1 MRPLRMPDSTDARS
15 RSSPGH
21 NERVNSLRRKSAERE
36 RKSLYARI
44 EKLDLELSIS
54 DVVRLSDQLVQPLFG
69 NRAVALVVNV
79 NSVSSARRLSI
90 DEHAKA
96 HGSSWRCRSHDK
108 MQIAGVKAVHDPP
121 VGLVQ
126 QSGLFHHCPITR
138 KGPMIEVQ
146 PRR

>member
-1 MRPLRMPDSTDARS
+1 MCPLRIPDSTNARS
-15 RSSPGH
+15 RSPPGDS
-21 NERVNSLRRKSAERE
+21 ERVNSPRCKSAERE
-36 RKSLYARI
+36 RKGFHARI

-54 DVVRLSDQLVQPLFG
+54 DGLWLSDQLIQPLFG

-79 NSVSSARRLSI
+79 NSVSSARGLSI

-96 HGSSWRCRSHDK
+96 HGSSVRCRSHDK

-126 QSGLFHHCPITR
+126 YSGLFPNCPITR
-138 KGPMIEVQ
+138 K
-146 PRR
+146 